1 MTYEMKYGMLPT
13 PPNLGTYLQFTY
25 KSLNNISYFD

>member
-13 PPNLGTYLQFTY
+13 PLPRYLQFTY
-25 KSLNNISYFD
+25 KCLNNISYFD